1 MSEKIQSLE
10 TKLSSMNDK
19 MDAQKFHHAL
29 QTHSNRGKLTEVAEI
44 PSDNAGAFAEDPA
57 PIPHD
62 PEAGFTQDAAV
73 QNFRKALI
81 IFQGLKYP
89 EATLAFSDFLEKYPD
104 HAMAGAAQFYIAEAY
119 TKQNEPK
126 LALQEYQKL
135 LTTYDRSSHVAD
147 TLKQMAAAE
156 DILKRREEAARHRQL
171 LTSLFPLSPAA
182 SELEI
187 ISKSENGADAKSEVK
202 SEAKSETKSE
212 AKFEAKPE
220 TKSETKFDTKFED
233 KYKDQLQ
240 PNTEH
245 KPLDKFE
252 GESQGKLQ
260 ENAQDYPRG
269 RLEDKAQGKFEDY
282 PQDRFADKYGT
293 EIKQTALGHSARTT
307 PLDSEPRTIRNI
319 PPTAPL
325 EDESDKSLF
334 ETQHEK
340 KSEVEKSSTK

>member
-1 MSEKIQSLE
+1 MQ
-10 TKLSSMNDK
+10 
-19 MDAQKFHHAL
+19 A
-29 QTHSNRGKLTEVAEI
+29 HSNRGKMTEVPEL
-44 PSDNAGAFAEDPA
+44 PTDNAGALAEEPA
-57 PIPHD
+57 PIPND

-156 DILKRREEAARHRQL
+156 DTLKRREEAARHRQL

-187 ISKSENGADAKSEVK
+187 ASKSENSAEEKA
-202 SEAKSETKSE
+202 EAKFETKSE
-212 AKFEAKPE
+212 N
-220 TKSETKFDTKFED
+220 KFDTLFEG
-233 KYKDQLQ
+233 KYKSQ
-240 PNTEH
+240 PPNNAEH
-245 KPLDKFE
+245 KPLNKFE
-252 GESQGKLQ
+252 GQSQSESQGKLLESPQ
-260 ENAQDYPRG
+260 NKAQDRFEDKSQG
-269 RLEDKAQGKFEDY
+269 KFEDRAQGKFEDKAQSNLEDKAQGKFHDN

-293 EIKQTALGHSARTT
+293 EIKETALGRSASTP
-307 PLDSEPRTIRNI
+307 PLDSIPQTIRNI

-325 EDESDKSLF
+325 EDGSTNSLF

-340 KSEVEKSSTK
+340 KSEVEKSSAK